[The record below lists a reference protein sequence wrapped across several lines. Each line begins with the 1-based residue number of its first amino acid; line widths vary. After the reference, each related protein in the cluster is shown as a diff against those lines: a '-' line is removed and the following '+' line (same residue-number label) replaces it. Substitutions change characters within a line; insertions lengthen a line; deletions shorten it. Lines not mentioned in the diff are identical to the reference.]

1 LHGELSTQSRK
12 SLKPN
17 RHNSLYITD
26 KQPISEYYYPM
37 NITMHATTIVGVKK
51 DGKVAIA
58 GDGQVTLDKTVMKNT
73 AKKIRRLYQGKV
85 LAGFA
90 GSAADAM
97 ALADRFEAKLEAA
110 NGNLQRAVID
120 FAKEW
125 RSDRVLRRFEALMIV
140 ANPEYLLVVSG
151 DGNVL
156 ETDDGIAAIGSGGPY
171 AQAAAKALVENTN
184 LSAREIAEKALRVAA
199 DICIYTNSNITVDEL

>member
-1 LHGELSTQSRK
+1 
-12 SLKPN
+12 
-17 RHNSLYITD
+17 
-26 KQPISEYYYPM
+26 M
-37 NITMHATTIVGVKK
+37 NITMHATTIVGVKRN
-51 DGKVAIA
+51 GKVAIA

-73 AKKIRRLYQGKV
+73 ARKIRRLYQGKV

-90 GSAADAM
+90 GSAADAQ
-97 ALADRFEAKLEAA
+97 ALADRFESKLDAA
-110 NGNLQRAVID
+110 NGNLRRAVID

-140 ANPEYLLVVSG
+140 ADPEYLLVVSG

-171 AQAAAKALVENTN
+171 AQAAAKALLENTE
-184 LSAREIAEKALRVAA
+184 LSAKEIVEKALNVAA
-199 DICIYTNSNITVDEL
+199 DICIYTNKNIAVDEL

>member
-1 LHGELSTQSRK
+1 MFAEQRELS
-12 SLKPN
+12 LEN
-17 RHNSLYITD
+17 MNL
-26 KQPISEYYYPM
+26 
-37 NITMHATTIVGVKK
+37 NITMHATTIVGVRK

-97 ALADRFEAKLEAA
+97 ALADRFEAKLESS
-110 NGNLQRAVID
+110 NGNLQRAVIE

-171 AQAAAKALVENTN
+171 AQAAAKALVENTE
-184 LSAREIAEKALRVAA
+184 LSAREIVEKAMLIAA

>member
-1 LHGELSTQSRK
+1 M
-12 SLKPN
+12 
-17 RHNSLYITD
+17 D
-26 KQPISEYYYPM
+26 
-37 NITMHATTIVGVKK
+37 ITMHATTIVAVKRK
-51 DGKVAIA
+51 DNVAIA

-73 AKKIRRLYQGKV
+73 AKKIRRLYQGKI

-90 GSAADAM
+90 GSAADAQ
-97 ALADRFEAKLEAA
+97 ALADRFDAKLEAS
-110 NGNLQRAVID
+110 NGNLRRAVID

-140 ANPEYLLVVSG
+140 ADREYLLVVSG

-171 AQAAAKALVENTN
+171 AQAAAKALVENTD
-184 LSAREIAEKALRVAA
+184 LTAREIVEKAMHVAA
-199 DICIYTNSNITVDEL
+199 DICIYTNHNITVDEL

>member
-1 LHGELSTQSRK
+1 
-12 SLKPN
+12 
-17 RHNSLYITD
+17 
-26 KQPISEYYYPM
+26 M
-37 NITMHATTIVGVKK
+37 NITMHATTIVGVRK

-73 AKKIRRLYQGKV
+73 ARKIRRLYQGKV

-97 ALADRFEAKLEAA
+97 ALADRFEAKLEAS
-110 NGNLQRAVID
+110 NGNLQRAVIE

-140 ANPEYLLVVSG
+140 ANPEFLFIVSG
-151 DGNVL
+151 DGNVMD
-156 ETDDGIAAIGSGGPY
+156 TDDGIAAIGSGGPY
-171 AQAAAKALVENTN
+171 AQAAAKALAENTA
-184 LSAREIAEKALRVAA
+184 LSAREIVEKAMLIAS
-199 DICIYTNSNITVDEL
+199 DICIYTNSNITVEEI

>member
-1 LHGELSTQSRK
+1 
-12 SLKPN
+12 
-17 RHNSLYITD
+17 
-26 KQPISEYYYPM
+26 M
-37 NITMHATTIVGVKK
+37 NITMHATTIVGVKR

-97 ALADRFEAKLEAA
+97 ALADRFEEKLEAA
-110 NGNLQRAVID
+110 SGNLPRAVVE

-140 ANPEYLLVVSG
+140 GNPEYLLVVSG

-156 ETDDGIAAIGSGGPY
+156 DTDDGIAAIGSGGPY
-171 AQAAAKALVENTN
+171 AQAAAKALLENTD
-184 LSAREIAEKALRVAA
+184 LSAKEIAEKALHIAA
-199 DICIYTNSNITVDEL
+199 DICIYTNSQIVVDEL

>member
-1 LHGELSTQSRK
+1 MEIK
-12 SLKPN
+12 
-17 RHNSLYITD
+17 
-26 KQPISEYYYPM
+26 
-37 NITMHATTIVGVKK
+37 MHATTIVGVKK
-51 DGKVAIA
+51 DGHVAVA
-58 GDGQVTLDKTVMKNT
+58 GDGQVTLEKTIMKST
-73 AKKIRRLYQGKV
+73 ARKVRRLYQGKI

-90 GSAADAM
+90 GSAADAQ
-97 ALADRFEAKLEAA
+97 ALADRFEAKLEGAG
-110 NGNLQRAVID
+110 GNLRRAVID

-140 ANPEYLLVVSG
+140 ADHEYLLVVSG

-184 LSAREIAEKALRVAA
+184 LSARDIAEKALHVAA
-199 DICIYTNSNITVDEL
+199 DICIYTNHNISVEEI

>member
-1 LHGELSTQSRK
+1 
-12 SLKPN
+12 
-17 RHNSLYITD
+17 
-26 KQPISEYYYPM
+26 M

-51 DGKVAIA
+51 NGHVAIA

-73 AKKIRRLYQGKV
+73 ARKIRRLYQNKI

-90 GSAADAM
+90 GSAA
-97 ALADRFEAKLEAA
+97 LADRFETKLEAT
-110 NGNLQRAVID
+110 NGNLRRAVID

-140 ANPEYLLVVSG
+140 ADPDYLLVVSG

-171 AQAAAKALVENTN
+171 AQAAAKALVENTD
-184 LSAREIAEKALRVAA
+184 LSAREIAEKALLIASE
-199 DICIYTNSNITVDEL
+199 ICIYTNANITVDEL

>member
-1 LHGELSTQSRK
+1 
-12 SLKPN
+12 
-17 RHNSLYITD
+17 
-26 KQPISEYYYPM
+26 M
-37 NITMHATTIVGVKK
+37 NITMHATTIVGVRK

-58 GDGQVTLDKTVMKNT
+58 GDGQVTLEKTVMKNT
-73 AKKIRRLYQGKV
+73 ARKIRRLYQGKV
-85 LAGFA
+85 LVGFA

-97 ALADRFEAKLEAA
+97 ALADRFEAKLEASS
-110 NGNLQRAVID
+110 GNLQRAVIE

-156 ETDDGIAAIGSGGPY
+156 DTDDGIAAIGSGGPY
-171 AQAAAKALVENTN
+171 AQAAAKALVENTE
-184 LSAREIAEKALRVAA
+184 LSAREIVEKAMLIAA

>member
-1 LHGELSTQSRK
+1 
-12 SLKPN
+12 
-17 RHNSLYITD
+17 
-26 KQPISEYYYPM
+26 M

-51 DGKVAIA
+51 GGRVAIA

-73 AKKIRRLYQGKV
+73 ARKIRRLYQNKV

-97 ALADRFEAKLEAA
+97 ALADRFEAKLEASS
-110 NGNLQRAVID
+110 GNLARAVVE

-140 ANPEYLLVVSG
+140 ADTEHLLVVSG

-171 AQAAAKALVENTN
+171 AQAAAKALVENTD
-184 LSAREIAEKALRVAA
+184 LSAREIAEKALRIAA
-199 DICIYTNSNITVDEL
+199 EICIYTNANITVDEL